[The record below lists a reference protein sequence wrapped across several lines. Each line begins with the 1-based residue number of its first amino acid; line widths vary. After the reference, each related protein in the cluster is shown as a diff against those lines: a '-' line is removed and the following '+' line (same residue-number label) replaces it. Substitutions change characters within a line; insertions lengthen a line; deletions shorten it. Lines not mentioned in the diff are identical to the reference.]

1 MILSKCLDKDI
12 HKQFSNGGNYYGP
25 PVGYKVLFINE
36 ETVFMSDF

>member
-25 PVGYKVLFINE
+25 PVGYKVLFNYDI
-36 ETVFMSDF
+36 